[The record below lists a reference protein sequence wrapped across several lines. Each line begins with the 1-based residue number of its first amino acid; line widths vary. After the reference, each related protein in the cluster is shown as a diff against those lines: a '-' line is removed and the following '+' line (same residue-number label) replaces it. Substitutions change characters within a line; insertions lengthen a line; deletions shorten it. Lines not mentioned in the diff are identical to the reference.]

1 MSSIQT
7 NPPPSTLPP
16 PLSSS
21 SDSPVSESRSEK
33 NDALAPAP
41 APIPA
46 GTGQP
51 PAAPELPLNAVKDV
65 RQIIRL
71 IQCQVCSGILR
82 EPTTLPCGHSLCKQC
97 IPQTHVRTNI
107 SWPATANRLRGFE
120 CPFEDCKKEHA
131 LGDCAVDVTLNKAL
145 AMIKT
150 TIELDRDITGLSDLS
165 THITVQ
171 DQWNVA
177 GIPSLAG
184 KEGEASL
191 LKGGRIVATYTLA
204 ELGKLDYGCEAA
216 YRSLE
221 AGVDEIEQMDTAV
234 FIRLKE
240 SARTEMDCQV
250 CYALFL
256 DPLTTTCG
264 HTFCRG
270 CLHRILDHSDLCP
283 ICRRALS
290 LQAQVNPQSYPSN
303 ECLCKIINSFWADLV
318 ALRSQAYMLEQQ
330 ANHTGFDIPLFVC
343 TLAFPRMPTFL
354 HVFEPRYRL
363 MIRRAMEGDRTFGM
377 VLPRSSYVSGD
388 PDFME
393 LGTLLRIVNIEFF
406 PDGRSLLETVGVSRF
421 RVTGH
426 GWLDGYV
433 VGNMEKIDD
442 ISVAEEESIE
452 AAETTNA
459 RINQS
464 LVSESRLQDLT
475 HVDSVAPADPD
486 RRQGPLSLVDLEIM
500 STRELVDVGVD
511 FVRRMRAQSVAWLTA
526 RVLAIYGEC
535 PTDPAVFPWWLASIL
550 PVKDE
555 EKYRLLGTSSVGTG
569 NVSVAEEVAAVQKLL
584 KASGLT
590 YTMHSAGTTVE
601 GSWDEVM
608 KIIGQAHS
616 VVHAKGVVRVQSSM
630 RVGTRTDKKQT
641 AQDKVKRVEDIL
653 AEGAS
658 T

>member
-1 MSSIQT
+1 MSSIQF
-7 NPPPSTLPP
+7 NPAPSGLP
-16 PLSSS
+16 SSNS
-21 SDSPVSESRSEK
+21 SDSPASESRPEEE
-33 NDALAPAP
+33 DGIAPN
-41 APIPA
+41 PA
-46 GTGQP
+46 GTEHSSV
-51 PAAPELPLNAVKDV
+51 ASELLLNAVRDV

-71 IQCQVCSGILR
+71 VQCQVCSKILR
-82 EPTTLPCGHSLCKQC
+82 EPTTLPCGHSLCRQC
-97 IPQTHVRTNI
+97 VPQTHVRTNI

-120 CPFEDCKKEHA
+120 CPFGDCRKEHA
-131 LGDCAVDVTLNKAL
+131 LGDCSVDVTLNKAL
-145 AMIKT
+145 AIIE
-150 TIELDRDITGLSDLS
+150 TIVQQDRDVTRFSDVS

-171 DQWNVA
+171 DQWDVA
-177 GIPSLAG
+177 GVPSLAK
-184 KEGEASL
+184 KESEPNV
-191 LKGGRIVATYTLA
+191 LKGGRIVATYALA
-204 ELGKLDYGCEAA
+204 ELGKLDYGCEVS
-216 YRSLE
+216 YSSVSIGDDP
-221 AGVDEIEQMDTAV
+221 AGQFDTAV
-234 FIRLKE
+234 LAQLKD
-240 SARTEMDCQV
+240 SVRTEMDCQV

-283 ICRRALS
+283 ICRRTLS
-290 LQAQVNPQSYPSN
+290 IQAQVNQQSYPSN
-303 ECLCKIINSFWADLV
+303 ERLCKIINGFWADLV
-318 ALRSQAYMLEQQ
+318 ALRSQAYRLEQE
-330 ANHTGFDIPLFVC
+330 ANHGGYDTALFVC
-343 TLAFPRMPTFL
+343 TLSFPRMPTFL

-377 VLPRSSYVSGD
+377 VVHTPARTPDG

-433 VGNMEKIDD
+433 VGNIEKIDD

-452 AAETTNA
+452 ASETMRTHGIRELATVPPSSNSTHPEQA
-459 RINQS
+459 VPVRS
-464 LVSESRLQDLT
+464 RTVSVTLD
-475 HVDSVAPADPD
+475 
-486 RRQGPLSLVDLEIM
+486 DLETM
-500 STRELVDVGVD
+500 STRELVEAGVD
-511 FVRRMRAQSVAWLTA
+511 FVTRMRAQSVTWLTA

-535 PTDPAVFPWWLASIL
+535 PTEPAIFPWWLASIL
-550 PVKDE
+550 PVKDG

-569 NVSVAEEVAAVQKLL
+569 SVSVAEEVAEVQRLL

-608 KIIGQAHS
+608 RVIGQAHS
-616 VVHAKGVVRVQSSM
+616 VVHSKGVVRVQSSM

-641 AQDKVKRVEDIL
+641 AKDKVNRVENIL
-653 AEGAS
+653 AKEDTGS
-658 T
+658 

>member
-7 NPPPSTLPP
+7 NPTPSNLPP
-16 PLSSS
+16 PSNPP
-21 SDSPVSESRSEK
+21 DSPVSERDSEK
-33 NDALAPAP
+33 DDALAPN
-41 APIPA
+41 PA
-46 GTGQP
+46 GTEQP
-51 PAAPELPLNAVKDV
+51 SAASELMLNAARDV

-71 IQCQVCSGILR
+71 VQCKVCSGILR

-97 IPQTHVRTNI
+97 VPQTHLRANI

-120 CPFEDCKKEHA
+120 CPFDDCKKEHA
-131 LGDCAVDVTLNKAL
+131 LGDCAIDVTLNKAL
-145 AMIKT
+145 AIIKT
-150 TIELDRDITGLSDLS
+150 TIELDRDITGLSDVS
-165 THITVQ
+165 TYITVQ
-171 DQWNVA
+171 DQWDVA
-177 GIPSLAG
+177 GIPSLAE
-184 KEGEASL
+184 KESEPILS
-191 LKGGRIVATYTLA
+191 KGGRIVATYTLA
-204 ELGKLDYGCEAA
+204 ELGKLDYGCEVS
-216 YRSLE
+216 YSSGTVGGDGLE
-221 AGVDEIEQMDTAV
+221 QIDMAV
-234 FIRLKE
+234 LTRLKE

-290 LQAQVNPQSYPSN
+290 IQAQVDRQSCPSN
-303 ECLCKIINSFWADLV
+303 ERLCKIINGFWADLV
-318 ALRSQAYMLEQQ
+318 ALRSQAYRLEEQV
-330 ANHTGFDIPLFVC
+330 NHGGFDIPLFVC

-363 MIRRAMEGDRTFGM
+363 MIRRAMEADRSFGM
-377 VLPRSSYVSGD
+377 VLPTASHATGD

-421 RVTGH
+421 RVTRH

-433 VGNMEKIDD
+433 VGNIEKIDD
-442 ISVAEEESIE
+442 ISMAEEEAME
-452 AAETTNA
+452 ASETTGA
-459 RINQS
+459 RHVRDLSTDSQTQG
-464 LVSESRLQDLT
+464 LAHSEPVTPTR
-475 HVDSVAPADPD
+475 PRP
-486 RRQGPLSLVDLEIM
+486 GPITLEDLETM
-500 STRELVDVGVD
+500 STRELVDVGVN

-526 RVLAIYGEC
+526 RVLAIYGDC
-535 PTDPAVFPWWLASIL
+535 PADPATFPWWLASIL

-569 NVSVAEEVAAVQKLL
+569 KVSVAEEVAEVQKLL

-608 KIIGQAHS
+608 RVIGQAHS
-616 VVHAKGVVRVQSSM
+616 VVHSKGVARVQSSM

-641 AQDKVKRVEDIL
+641 AKDKVKRVEDIL
-653 AEGAS
+653 AKEAS
-658 T
+658 TENSSS